1 MSWGPCWMY
10 YRCPDCGQ
18 RFKSETGAI
27 AALGDRFGRCPRCGQ
42 EGILIGEGPA
52 SPDDADYEE
61 IDD

>member
-1 MSWGPCWMY
+1 MY
-10 YRCPDCGQ
+10 YQCPYCGQ

-27 AALGDRFGRCPRCGQ
+27 AALMDRFGRCPRCGQ
-42 EGILIGEGPA
+42 EGVLIGEGPA